1 MTRDSRP
8 ISRVLLF
15 ALAAALLVRLA
26 TLGMYPLMDTTESR
40 YAEIARKMVELNDW
54 ITPWFDYG
62 TPFWGKPPLSFWL
75 TAASFKLLGF
85 NEFAARVPH
94 WLAGALVVWLVWN
107 LSARRDR
114 REAWYA
120 LTLLIGSMLF
130 FVADGAVMTDMA
142 LTLGTTLAMRG
153 FWLGLHGTDEERA
166 RERWLLFVGAGI
178 GLLAKGPIA
187 LVLIAL
193 PVAAWAVTTRNVAT
207 VWRGLPWLR
216 GSLVVLAIALPWY
229 ALAELRT
236 PGFLEYFLVGEHW
249 QRFVDPG
256 WKGDLYGSAHDH
268 PRGTIWMFA
277 FVDLLPW
284 SVLLPVAALV
294 WRRYRDTRGPVPGD
308 RNWRIYLLSWGLAPA
323 VFFTAAGNILWPY
336 VLPGV
341 PALALWAGAW
351 LARQRHRESVE
362 RLLICGVTFPLVVT
376 TAFLVALPISRLGEL
391 KSAKALIADYDSHRK
406 RNEALIF
413 LGNRPFSGEFYSHG
427 RAEEVSSAAQLASRL
442 EQAPAFVAI
451 KAAEIGGLPARLKG
465 MLKPV
470 SKRGNLVL
478 FLAERRNSAPL
489 QFADGRADG
498 LD

>member
-1 MTRDSRP
+1 MRGGAPS

-15 ALAAALLVRLA
+15 ALGATVLVRLA

-62 TPFWGKPPLSFWL
+62 VPFWGKPPLPFWL
-75 TAASFKLLGF
+75 SAASFKVFGV
-85 NEFAARVPH
+85 NEFAARAPH
-94 WLAGALVVWLVWN
+94 WMGGALVVWLVWN

-120 LTLLIGSMLF
+120 ATLLIGSMLF
-130 FVADGAVMTDMA
+130 FVAAGAVMTDMA
-142 LTLGTTLAMRG
+142 LALGTTLAMRG
-153 FWLGLHGTDEERA
+153 FWLGLHGADDERG
-166 RERWLLFVGAGI
+166 REGWLLFVGAAI

-187 LVLIAL
+187 IVLIAL
-193 PVAAWAVTTRNVAT
+193 PIATWSVMTRNVVT

-216 GSLVVLAIALPWY
+216 GSLVALAIALPWY
-229 ALAELRT
+229 ALAEWRT
-236 PGFLEYFLVGEHW
+236 PGFLDYFLVGEHW
-249 QRFVDPG
+249 QRFVTPG
-256 WKGDLYGSAHDH
+256 WKGDLYGSAHNY

-294 WRRYRDTRGPVPGD
+294 WRRTRVTRESVIDDRDR
-308 RNWRIYLLSWGLAPA
+308 RSYLLLWGLAPA

-351 LARQRHRESVE
+351 LARQPHCRSVE
-362 RLLICGVTFPLVVT
+362 RLLICGMTFPLLVT
-376 TAFLVALPISRLGEL
+376 SALLVALPMSGLGEF
-391 KSAKALIADYDSHRK
+391 KSAKALIADYDSHRT

-413 LGNRPFSGEFYSHG
+413 LGNRPFSGEFYSRG
-427 RAEEVSSAAQLASRL
+427 QAEEVSNAAQLASRL
-442 EQAPAFVAI
+442 ERAPAFVAI
-451 KAAEIGGLPARLKG
+451 KAAEIGGVPERLMG
-465 MLKPV
+465 MLKLV
-470 SKRGNLVL
+470 SRRGNLVL
-478 FLAERRNSAPL
+478 FLAERPGSDPRR
-489 QFADGRADG
+489 FVDGRTDG